1 MVPHFYRL
9 LTNCNARPL
18 PHNPEFI
25 TLEFIKS
32 FILRAPSIGNGRIV
46 RSEEKRWRIPAPGIE
61 LPWAGWRKAAA
72 GGWAA
77 GGDAQRRG
85 GARRGRSAALQP
97 QEPSGLRKA
106 RPVFPRASHPS
117 CLTQFQFS
125 EGLQGCPTVSV
136 WSLG

>member
-18 PHNPEFI
+18 PRNPEFI

-72 GGWAA
+72 RGWAA

-85 GARRGRSAALQP
+85 GARQGRSAALQP
-97 QEPSGLRKA
+97 QEPSGLRKPG
-106 RPVFPRASHPS
+106 RFSPESLTPRA
-117 CLTQFQFS
+117 
-125 EGLQGCPTVSV
+125 
-136 WSLG
+136 